1 VECRIDHS
9 VSPVTPRAAW
19 LLFAAAVASS
29 IPTFWFYL
37 VGEEGILVNNSIEM
51 WQRGDWLRLWLFGV
65 DHKHGVFA
73 NWLIIPAAAV
83 LGWEKAPGIA
93 RAVMVLSTV
102 ATGLI
107 LYVLVR
113 RLYRDAPLAVFA
125 AALFVTFGDILFY
138 RGWLAY
144 RDPLFGMLAFAAIAA
159 LWLAVHEQSARW
171 LLAVIVCSAL
181 AFLTKGLIV
190 YVFVGAAVFVLLWR
204 RVPRAYLR
212 KPASIAAAFVTLSL
226 PFLWF
231 RLAAGDQSQGGS
243 MLAEIASKLAPDG
256 WLAYLWKLV
265 AYPAEI
271 MLRLAPAS
279 LLAILAAYKM
289 PAVRND
295 AAADV
300 EWRTA
305 LAIAFAAFLPFWL
318 APQSHFRYVLPVV
331 PLLALALAVVLIH
344 AGAVR
349 VRSAMQWLWIAVV
362 LKLMVVLMVFPYY
375 QKHYRGENY
384 ALTAHEIVERTKGY
398 PLYTKNVSA
407 SGLSVAAYIN
417 LRRLPDE
424 SLRIPPREWDNGF
437 VIAYEAEPQLGRISE
452 RFRLAGNDLY
462 LLCRGMA
469 CEKAKK

>member
-1 VECRIDHS
+1 VGCRINNS
-9 VSPVTPRAAW
+9 VSPVAPRAAW

-37 VGEEGILVNNSIEM
+37 VGEEGILLNNAIEM
-51 WQRGDWLRLWLFGV
+51 WQRGDWLRLWLFGI

-73 NWLIIPAAAV
+73 NWLIIPAASV
-83 LGWEKAPGIA
+83 LGWDKTPGIA
-93 RAVMVLSTV
+93 RAVMVLSTA
-102 ATGLI
+102 ATGLV
-107 LYVLVR
+107 LYVLVL
-113 RLYRDAPLAVFA
+113 RLYRDAVLAVFA

-144 RDPLFGMLAFAAIAA
+144 RDPLFGMLVFAAIAA
-159 LWLAVHEQSARW
+159 LWIAVREQSARW
-171 LLAVIVCSAL
+171 LPAVIVCSTL
-181 AFLTKGLIV
+181 AFLTKGLIA

-204 RVPRAYLR
+204 RAPRAYLLR
-212 KPASIAAAFVTLSL
+212 PLTMAAAVATLSL

-231 RLAAGDQSQGGS
+231 RLVAGDPSQGGS
-243 MLAEIASKLAPDG
+243 MLGEIASKLEPAG
-256 WLAYLWKLV
+256 WLAYLWKLA

-271 MLRLAPAS
+271 VLRLAPAS
-279 LLAILAAYKM
+279 LLAIAAVYKM
-289 PAVRND
+289 PAVLKH

-305 LAIAFAAFLPFWL
+305 LGVAFAAFLPFWL

-331 PLLALALAVVLIH
+331 PLLALALAVVLWR
-344 AGAVR
+344 AGEGR
-349 VRSAMQWLWIAVV
+349 VRSAMNWLWMAVA
-362 LKLMVVLMVFPYY
+362 LKMIVALVAFPYY

-384 ALTAHEIVERTKGY
+384 ATTARVIVERTRGH
-398 PLYTKNVSA
+398 PLYTQNVSA

-417 LRRLPDE
+417 LQRLPEE
-424 SLRIPPREWDNGF
+424 SLRVPPREWDNGF
-437 VIAYEAEPQLGRISE
+437 VIAYDADTNLGQVIE

-469 CEKAKK
+469 CEKAAK